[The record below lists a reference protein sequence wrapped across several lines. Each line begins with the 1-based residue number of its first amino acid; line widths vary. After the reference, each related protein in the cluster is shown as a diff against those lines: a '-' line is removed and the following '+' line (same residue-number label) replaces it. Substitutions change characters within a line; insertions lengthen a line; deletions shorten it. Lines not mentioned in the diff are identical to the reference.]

1 MADEHSKDPAHH
13 IQVQKNKQK
22 ALTFLSQDWLL
33 YCLNQ
38 AWPYWSGYVR
48 LYSRVCDHPEVDS
61 SADIYAGNNEINCC
75 IKLPTNQTTEVSFGI
90 NTLWSCQVASL
101 VSTSP
106 SLFLKLLFLQE
117 NKGCQAMADLGRGD
131 YVSAHFRLPIIPSRS
146 ILEQT
151 SLVTTVAIKKNNNKI
166 MKSSLILSFSFTGVP
181 YHTFPTPVHSC
192 WNGSWQNIL
201 CGSKRIALTNFTLTR
216 ASPSSLSFTS
226 LHQENFSDTDLQL
239 FCLYTV

>member
-48 LYSRVCDHPEVDS
+48 LYSCVCDHPEVDS

-131 YVSAHFRLPIIPSRS
+131 YVSAHFHLPIIPSRS

-151 SLVTTVAIKKNNNKI
+151 SLVFRITLFLPLSIPVEMGVGRTFCVAAKE
-166 MKSSLILSFSFTGVP
+166 LL
-181 YHTFPTPVHSC
+181 
-192 WNGSWQNIL
+192 
-201 CGSKRIALTNFTLTR
+201 
-216 ASPSSLSFTS
+216 
-226 LHQENFSDTDLQL
+226 
-239 FCLYTV
+239 